1 MKLLR
6 WVLIGFGILGLITV
20 RVVEARVF
28 YDPFITFF
36 KSANRH
42 AVFPAFDW
50 WPLILNYIFR
60 FLLNLIFSLAVLQL
74 LFKNKRWTLQAGVLL
89 LLVFVITLPLYLY
102 CIYTEFEVGYLFS
115 FYMRRFVI
123 QPITLLLIIP
133 MFYYR
138 QHLSVQ
144 DR

>member
-6 WVLIGFGILGLITV
+6 WVLIGIAVLGLIAV
-20 RVVEARVF
+20 RVVESQVF

-42 AVFPAFDW
+42 AVFPALDW
-50 WPLILNYIFR
+50 SPLIVNYIFR
-60 FLLNLIFSLAVLQL
+60 FLLNLIFSLAVVQL
-74 LFKNKRWTLQAGVLL
+74 LFSNKRWTVQAGVLL
-89 LLVFVITLPLYLY
+89 VLVFIITLPIYLY

-123 QPITLLLIIP
+123 QPLTLLLIIP
-133 MFYYR
+133 TFYYR
-138 QHLSVQ
+138 QHLSAQV
-144 DR
+144 R